1 MQHRSHQHHRR
12 NALQHAATRPPVSRP
27 RRRTR
32 SLARIGL
39 FANANA
45 GSSLQVTP
53 GAGKRPMNP
62 KSEQALVGLFVIV
75 ATAVLIG
82 TVFAISGALGRSTH
96 TYHAYFPFAGGIE
109 SGSGVRYSGGPKIG
123 RVDRVRID
131 PQNPARIDIT
141 FKVQSD
147 LPVKTDSH
155 VKIMSMSPLG
165 DNHLEILPGSA
176 KAAIA
181 PDGSQLTSENYVD
194 FNALTAQI
202 NNLAPHAQELIVT
215 LNDRATELKITV
227 DRVNDLLNVQNRAN
241 LSATLANA
249 RGMIEENRPALHS
262 TLHHI
267 NSDSEKLEPLWS
279 DFLKT
284 SKEDNKAI
292 NHIDSLIGENRADVR
307 QAVAELRR
315 TLTNMTDLTA
325 HLNQTLDVNSEN
337 IDELLDNFRHVSENL
352 REFTATIKARPYTLI
367 RSSNPR
373 EHKPGE
379 RQ

>member
-1 MQHRSHQHHRR
+1 MQS
-12 NALQHAATRPPVSRP
+12 
-27 RRRTR
+27 
-32 SLARIGL
+32 
-39 FANANA
+39 
-45 GSSLQVTP
+45 
-53 GAGKRPMNP
+53 KR
-62 KSEQALVGLFVIV
+62 EQAFVGLFVLI
-75 ATAVLIG
+75 AAGVLIA
-82 TVFAISGALGRSTH
+82 TVFAISGALGRSTK
-96 TYHAYFPFAGGIE
+96 TYRAFFPFAGGLE
-109 SGSGVRYSGGPKIG
+109 SGATVRYSGGPKVG
-123 RVDRVRID
+123 RVERLRID
-131 PQNPARIDIT
+131 PQNPARIEIT
-141 FKVQSD
+141 FTVQSE
-147 LPVKTDSH
+147 LPVKADSH

-165 DNHLEILPGSA
+165 DNHLEILPGTA
-176 KAAIA
+176 KAPVA
-181 PDGSQLTSENYVD
+181 PDGTQLASENYVD

-202 NNLAPHAQELIVT
+202 NNLAPHAQQLLVT

-249 RGMIEENRPALHS
+249 RGMIEENRPALRS
-262 TLHHI
+262 TLQHI
-267 NSDSEKLEPLWS
+267 NTVSEKLEPLLQ
-279 DFLKT
+279 DFRKT
-284 SKEDNKAI
+284 SEEANKAI
-292 NHIDSLIGENRADVR
+292 DHIDSLIGENRADIR
-307 QAVAELRR
+307 QAVVELRR